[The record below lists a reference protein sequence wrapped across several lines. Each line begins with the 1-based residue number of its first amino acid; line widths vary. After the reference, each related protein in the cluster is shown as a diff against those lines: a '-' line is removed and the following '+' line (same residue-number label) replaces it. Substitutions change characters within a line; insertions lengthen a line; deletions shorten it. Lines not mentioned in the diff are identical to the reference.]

1 MAEEPGAEHGPL
13 DQFEIHRL
21 IELEAFG
28 VDVSFTNSS
37 LWMVLNVATITIF
50 LTLAMRGRAIVPG
63 RWQSMA
69 ELPFTL
75 IAGTVKDTIGQEGR
89 RYFPFIFSLFM
100 FVLFA
105 NYMGLLP
112 RAFTPTSHI
121 IVTFAMSG
129 AIFIG
134 VTVLAIAKHGF
145 KFFGFFFPAGVPI
158 YLAPLIIPIEII
170 SYLTR
175 PVSHGVRLAANMLAG
190 HIMLEVLAGFVVAL
204 GIFGFAPFVMVIAIF
219 GLEVIVAALQAYVFA
234 ILAAIYLSDAIH
246 LHH

>member
-21 IELEAFG
+21 VELEAFG
-28 VDVSFTNSS
+28 IDVSFTNSS
-37 LWMVLNVATITIF
+37 LWMVLNVAAITVF

-69 ELPFTL
+69 ELAYTL
-75 IAGTVKDTIGQEGR
+75 IAGTVKDSIGQEGR

-121 IVTFAMSG
+121 VITFFMSG
-129 AIFIG
+129 LIFIG
-134 VTVLAIAKHGF
+134 VTLLAIFKHGF
-145 KFFGFFFPAGVPI
+145 KFFGFFFPPGVPG

-175 PVSHGVRLAANMLAG
+175 PVSHAVRLAANMLAG
-190 HIMLEVLAGFVVAL
+190 HVMLEVLAGFVVAL
-204 GIFGFAPFVMVIAIF
+204 GIFGFAPFALVIGIF
-219 GLEVIVAALQAYVFA
+219 ALEIIVAALQAYVFA
-234 ILAAIYLSDAIH
+234 ILTAIYLSDAIH

>member
-37 LWMVLNVATITIF
+37 LWMVLNVATITLF

-69 ELPFTL
+69 ELSYTL

-112 RAFTPTSHI
+112 WAFTPTSHI

-145 KFFGFFFPAGVPI
+145 KFFGFFFPPGVPI

>member
-28 VDVSFTNSS
+28 VDVSFTNSA
-37 LWMVLNVATITIF
+37 LWMMLNVAAITLF

-69 ELPFTL
+69 ELAYTL
-75 IAGTVKDTIGQEGR
+75 IASTVKDSIGQEGR

-121 IVTFAMSG
+121 VVTFFLSG
-129 AIFIG
+129 MIFIG
-134 VTVLAIAKHGF
+134 VTLLAIFKHGF
-145 KFFGFFFPAGVPI
+145 KFFGFFFPPGVPM
-158 YLAPLIIPIEII
+158 YLVPLIVPIEVI

-175 PVSHGVRLAANMLAG
+175 PVSHSVRLAANMLAG
-190 HIMLEVLAGFVVAL
+190 HIMLEVLAGFVVAM
-204 GIFGFAPFVMVIAIF
+204 GIFGFAPFVLVIAIF

-234 ILAAIYLSDAIH
+234 ILTAIYLSDAIH

>member
-1 MAEEPGAEHGPL
+1 MAEEHGAERGPL

-37 LWMVLNVATITIF
+37 LWMVLNVAAVTLF
-50 LTLAMRGRAIVPG
+50 LILAMRGRAIVPG

-69 ELPFTL
+69 ELAYTL
-75 IAGTVKDTIGQEGR
+75 IAGTVKASIGQEGR

-145 KFFGFFFPAGVPI
+145 KFFGFFFPPGVPI

-204 GIFGFAPFVMVIAIF
+204 GIFGIGPFVMVIAIF